1 MGDIVGGVAGS
12 RITVRVGERQ
22 LALSNLEKVLYPRH
36 GFTKGE
42 VLDYYTRVAPVLLP
56 HIRDRAMTFVRF
68 PDGVAGSSFFEKDVS
83 RHAPDWVRTARLTVG
98 GRGKDSEVVAYP
110 LINDLP
116 ELVWAAN
123 LAALELHVHQWT
135 VDADDERSTPDR
147 LVFDLDPGPGA
158 TVVDC
163 CRVAERLHDVLTAD
177 GLTPVAKTSGS
188 KGMQLYAGV
197 VTTDPGETSQ
207 YAKALADR
215 LAAETPDLVVARM
228 TKTLRPGK
236 VFIDWSQNNPF
247 KTTVAPYSLRGRDEP
262 TVSTPVTWDE
272 VRACRHVS
280 HLRFTAGEVLERV
293 DDLGD
298 LFADLGRTRAAI
310 PAFG

>member
-1 MGDIVGGVAGS
+1 VAGS
-12 RITVRVGERQ
+12 RITVKVGERQ
-22 LALSNLEKVLYPRH
+22 LTLSNLEKVLYPRH

-42 VLDYYTRVAPVLLP
+42 VLDYYTRIAPLLLP
-56 HIRDRAMTFVRF
+56 HVRDRAMTFVRF
-68 PDGVAGSSFFEKDVS
+68 PDGVAGGSFFEKDVS

-98 GRGKDSEVVAYP
+98 GRGKEPEVIAYP

-135 VDADDERSTPDR
+135 VDGSDERSTPDR

-197 VTTDPGETSQ
+197 VTTDAAETSQ
-207 YAKALADR
+207 YAKALAER

-236 VFIDWSQNNPF
+236 VFIDWSQNAAA
-247 KTTVAPYSLRGRDEP
+247 KTTVTPYSLRAQETP
-262 TVSTPVTWDE
+262 TASTPLTWEE
-272 VRACRHVS
+272 VEAVATGAEPARQFPAD
-280 HLRFTAGEVLERV
+280 EVLERV
-293 DDLGD
+293 EEHGD
-298 LFADLGRTRAAI
+298 LLAALLTKGPKL
-310 PAFG
+310 PAA

>member
-1 MGDIVGGVAGS
+1 MAGS

-22 LALSNLEKVLYPRH
+22 LTLSNLEKVLYPRT

-42 VLDYYTRVAPVLLP
+42 VLDYYTRIAPVLLP

-68 PDGVAGSSFFEKDVS
+68 PDGVTGDSFFEKNVP

-98 GRGKDSEVVAYP
+98 GRSKDPEIVTYP
-110 LINDLP
+110 LIDDLP

-135 VDADDERSTPDR
+135 VGPRRDERSTPDR

-163 CRVAERLHDVLTAD
+163 CRVAERLYDVLVGD

-188 KGMQLYAGV
+188 KGMQLYAGI
-197 VTTDPGETSQ
+197 VTADAGEPSR
-207 YAKALADR
+207 YAKALAER

-228 TKTLRPGK
+228 AKNLRPGK

-262 TVSTPVTWDE
+262 TASTPVTWDE
-272 VRACRHVS
+272 VRSGRHVT
-280 HLRFTAGEVLERV
+280 HLRFTAGEVLARV
-293 DDLGD
+293 EDLGD
-298 LFADLGRTRAAI
+298 LFADLERTRVPI

>member
-1 MGDIVGGVAGS
+1 MFAVAGS

-22 LALSNLEKVLYPRH
+22 LTLSNLEKVLYPRH

-42 VLDYYTRVAPVLLP
+42 VLDYYTRIAPVLLP
-56 HIRDRAMTFVRF
+56 HIQDRAMTFVRF
-68 PDGVAGSSFFEKDVS
+68 PDGVTAGSFFEKDVS
-83 RHAPDWVRTARLTVG
+83 RHAPDWVGLARLTVG
-98 GRGKDSEVVAYP
+98 GRGKDSEIVAYP

-123 LAALELHVHQWT
+123 LAALELHIPQWT
-135 VDADDERSTPDR
+135 VGPDGEPRTPDR

-163 CRVAERLHDVLTAD
+163 CRVAERLHDVLTGH

-197 VTTDPGETSQ
+197 RTSSGGETSE
-207 YAKALADR
+207 YAKALAER
-215 LAAETPDLVVARM
+215 LAGETPDLVVARM

-236 VFIDWSQNNPF
+236 VFIDWSQNNPA
-247 KTTVAPYSLRGRDEP
+247 KTTIAPYSLRGRDLP

-280 HLRFTAGEVLERV
+280 HLTFTADEVLDRV
-293 DDLGD
+293 EDLGD
-298 LFADLGRTRAAI
+298 LFAEVDANRAEI
-310 PAFG
+310 PAQDLRG

>member
-1 MGDIVGGVAGS
+1 MAGS

-22 LALSNLEKVLYPRH
+22 LTLSNLEKVLYPRP

-42 VLDYYTRVAPVLLP
+42 VLDYYTRIAPVLLP
-56 HIRDRAMTFVRF
+56 HVRDRAMTFVRF
-68 PDGVAGSSFFEKDVS
+68 PEGVTGTSFFEKDVS

-98 GRGKDSEVVAYP
+98 GRGKDPEIIAYP

-135 VDADDERSTPDR
+135 VGPGDERRTPDR

-163 CRVAERLHDVLTAD
+163 CRVAERLHDVLVAD
-177 GLTPVAKTSGS
+177 GLIPVAKTSGS

-197 VTTDPGETSQ
+197 VTTDGGEPSR
-207 YAKALADR
+207 YAKALAER

-228 TKTLRPGK
+228 TKNLRPGK
-236 VFIDWSQNNPF
+236 VFIDWSQNNPV

-262 TVSTPVTWDE
+262 TVSAPVTWDE
-272 VRACRHVS
+272 VRACRHVT
-280 HLRFTAGEVLERV
+280 HLRFTAGDVLARV
-293 DDLGD
+293 EDFGD
-298 LFADLGRTRAAI
+298 LFADLERTRVPI

>member
-1 MGDIVGGVAGS
+1 MQ
-12 RITVRVGERQ
+12 VGERQ
-22 LALSNLEKVLYPRH
+22 LTLSNLEKVLYPRP
-36 GFTKGE
+36 GVTKGE
-42 VLDYYTRVAPVLLP
+42 VLDYYTRIAPVLLP
-56 HIRDRAMTFVRF
+56 HVRDRAMTFVRF
-68 PDGVAGSSFFEKDVS
+68 PEGVTGNSFFEKDVS
-83 RHAPDWVRTARLTVG
+83 RHAPDWVRTARLAVG
-98 GRGKDSEVVAYP
+98 GRGKEPEIVAYP

-135 VDADDERSTPDR
+135 VGPGDERGTPDR

-163 CRVAERLHDVLTAD
+163 CRVAERLYDVLVED
-177 GLTPVAKTSGS
+177 GFTPVAKTSGS

-197 VTTDPGETSQ
+197 RTTDAGAPSR
-207 YAKALADR
+207 YAKALAGR
-215 LAAETPDLVVARM
+215 LAAQTPDLVVARM
-228 TKTLRPGK
+228 TKNLRPGK

-272 VRACRHVS
+272 VRACRHIT
-280 HLRFTAGEVLERV
+280 HLRFTADQVLTRV
-293 DDLGD
+293 EESGD
-298 LFADLGRTRAAI
+298 LFADLERTRVPI

>member
-1 MGDIVGGVAGS
+1 VAGS
-12 RITVRVGERQ
+12 RITVRVGARQ
-22 LALSNLEKVLYPRH
+22 LTLSNLEKVLYPRH

-42 VLDYYTRVAPVLLP
+42 VLDYYTRIAPVLLP

-68 PDGVAGSSFFEKDVS
+68 PDGVDGGSFFEKDVS
-83 RHAPDWVRTARLTVG
+83 RHAPDWVRTAHLAVG
-98 GRGKDSEVVAYP
+98 GRGKDTEIVAYP
-110 LINDLP
+110 VIDDLP

-135 VDADDERSTPDR
+135 VGPGDERSTPDR
-147 LVFDLDPGPGA
+147 LVFDLDPGPGT

-163 CRVAERLHDVLTAD
+163 CRVAERLYDVLVAD

-197 VTTDPGETSQ
+197 VTSDGGEPSR
-207 YAKALADR
+207 YAKALAER

-228 TKTLRPGK
+228 TKNLRPGK

-262 TVSTPVTWDE
+262 TVSAPVTWDE
-272 VRACRHVS
+272 VRACRHVT
-280 HLRFTAGEVLERV
+280 HLRFTADDVLARVER
-293 DDLGD
+293 LGD
-298 LFADLGRTRAAI
+298 LFAELERTRVAI
-310 PAFG
+310 PAIG

>member
-1 MGDIVGGVAGS
+1 MAGS

-22 LALSNLEKVLYPRH
+22 LTLSNLEKVLYPRT

-42 VLDYYTRVAPVLLP
+42 VLDYYTRIAPVLLP

-68 PDGVAGSSFFEKDVS
+68 PDGVTGGSFFEKNVP

-98 GRGKDSEVVAYP
+98 GRGKDPEIVTYP
-110 LINDLP
+110 LIDDLP

-135 VDADDERSTPDR
+135 VGPRDDERSTPDR

-163 CRVAERLHDVLTAD
+163 CRVAERLYDVLVGD

-188 KGMQLYAGV
+188 KGMQLYAGI
-197 VTTDPGETSQ
+197 VTADAGEPSR
-207 YAKALADR
+207 YAKALAER

-228 TKTLRPGK
+228 AKNLRPGK

-262 TVSTPVTWDE
+262 TASTPVTWDE
-272 VRACRHVS
+272 VRSCRHVT
-280 HLRFTAGEVLERV
+280 HLRFTAGEVLARV
-293 DDLGD
+293 EDLGD
-298 LFADLGRTRAAI
+298 LFADLERTRVPI

>member
-1 MGDIVGGVAGS
+1 M
-12 RITVRVGERQ
+12 RVGERQ
-22 LALSNLEKVLYPRH
+22 LTLSNLEKVLYPRH

-42 VLDYYTRVAPVLLP
+42 VLDYYTRIAPVLLP

-68 PDGVAGSSFFEKDVS
+68 PDGVDGGSFFEKDVS
-83 RHAPDWVRTARLTVG
+83 RHAPEWVRTARLTVG
-98 GRGKDSEVVAYP
+98 GRGGDPEIVAYP

-116 ELVWAAN
+116 QLVWAAN

-135 VDADDERSTPDR
+135 VEPGDERSTPDR

-163 CRVAERLHDVLTAD
+163 SRVAERLHGVLT
-177 GLTPVAKTSGS
+177 GHGFTPVAKTSGS
-188 KGMQLYAGV
+188 KGMQVYAGV
-197 VTTDPGETSQ
+197 ETDDPGAPSR

-228 TKTLRPGK
+228 TKNLRPGK

-280 HLRFTAGEVLERV
+280 HLRFTAGDVLARV
-293 DDLGD
+293 EDTGD
-298 LFADLGRTRAAI
+298 LFADLDRTRAPI

>member
-1 MGDIVGGVAGS
+1 MQ
-12 RITVRVGERQ
+12 VGERQ
-22 LALSNLEKVLYPRH
+22 LTLSNLEKVLYPRH

-42 VLDYYTRVAPVLLP
+42 VLDYYTRIAPVLLP

-68 PDGVAGSSFFEKDVS
+68 PDGVGGGSFFEKDVS
-83 RHAPDWVRTARLTVG
+83 RHAPDWVRTARLAVG
-98 GRGKDSEVVAYP
+98 GRGQEPEIVEYP
-110 LINDLP
+110 LLNDLP
-116 ELVWAAN
+116 ALVWAAN

-135 VDADDERSTPDR
+135 VGPGDERSTPDR

-163 CRVAERLHDVLTAD
+163 CRVAERLHEVLVPD

-197 VTTDPGETSQ
+197 VTTDAAEPSR
-207 YAKALADR
+207 YAKALAER

-228 TKTLRPGK
+228 TKNLRPGK
-236 VFIDWSQNNPF
+236 VFIDWSQNNPY

-262 TVSTPVTWDE
+262 TVSAPVTWDE
-272 VRACRHVS
+272 VRACRHVT
-280 HLRFTAGEVLERV
+280 HLRFTAGEVLRRV
-293 DDLGD
+293 EDLGD
-298 LFADLGRTRAAI
+298 LFADLERTRAPI
-310 PAFG
+310 PAIG

>member
-1 MGDIVGGVAGS
+1 MAGS
-12 RITVRVGERQ
+12 RITVQVGERQ
-22 LALSNLEKVLYPRH
+22 LTLSNLEKVLYPRP
-36 GFTKGE
+36 GVTKGE
-42 VLDYYTRVAPVLLP
+42 VLDYYTRIAPVLLP
-56 HIRDRAMTFVRF
+56 HVRDRAMTFVRF
-68 PDGVAGSSFFEKDVS
+68 PEGVTGNSFFEKDVS
-83 RHAPDWVRTARLTVG
+83 RHAPDWVRTARLAVG
-98 GRGKDSEVVAYP
+98 GRGKEPEIVAYP

-135 VDADDERSTPDR
+135 VGPGDERGTPDR

-163 CRVAERLHDVLTAD
+163 CRVAERLYDVLVED
-177 GLTPVAKTSGS
+177 GFTPVAKTSGS

-197 VTTDPGETSQ
+197 RTTDAGAPSR
-207 YAKALADR
+207 YAKALAGR
-215 LAAETPDLVVARM
+215 LAAQTPDLVVARM
-228 TKTLRPGK
+228 TKNLRPGK

-272 VRACRHVS
+272 VRACRHIT
-280 HLRFTAGEVLERV
+280 HLRFTADQVLTRV
-293 DDLGD
+293 EESGD
-298 LFADLGRTRAAI
+298 LFADLERTRVPI

>member
-1 MGDIVGGVAGS
+1 MAGS

-22 LALSNLEKVLYPRH
+22 LTLSNLEKVLYPRH

-42 VLDYYTRVAPVLLP
+42 VLDYYTRIAPVLLP

-68 PDGVAGSSFFEKDVS
+68 PDGVDGGSFFEKDVS
-83 RHAPDWVRTARLTVG
+83 RHAPEWVRTARLTVG
-98 GRGKDSEVVAYP
+98 GRGGDPEIVAYP

-135 VDADDERSTPDR
+135 VEPGDERSTPDR

-163 CRVAERLHDVLTAD
+163 SRVAERLHDVLT
-177 GLTPVAKTSGS
+177 GHGFTPVAKTSGS
-188 KGMQLYAGV
+188 KGMQVYAGV
-197 VTTDPGETSQ
+197 ETDDPGAPSR

-228 TKTLRPGK
+228 TKNLRPGK

-280 HLRFTAGEVLERV
+280 HLRFTAGDVLARV
-293 DDLGD
+293 EDTGD
-298 LFADLGRTRAAI
+298 LFADLDRTRAPI

>member
-1 MGDIVGGVAGS
+1 MQ
-12 RITVRVGERQ
+12 VGERQ
-22 LALSNLEKVLYPRH
+22 LSLSNLEKVLYPRN

-42 VLDYYTRVAPVLLP
+42 VLDYYTRIAPVLLP
-56 HIRDRAMTFVRF
+56 HVRDRAMTFVRF
-68 PDGVAGSSFFEKDVS
+68 PEGVTGDSFFEKDVS

-98 GRGKDSEVVAYP
+98 GRGKDPEIVTYP
-110 LINDLP
+110 LIDDLP
-116 ELVWAAN
+116 ALVWAAN

-135 VDADDERSTPDR
+135 VGPGDDERSTPDR

-163 CRVAERLHDVLTAD
+163 CRVAERLYDVLVED

-188 KGMQLYAGV
+188 KGMQLYAGI
-197 VTTDPGETSQ
+197 VTTDGGEPSR
-207 YAKALADR
+207 YAKALAER

-228 TKTLRPGK
+228 TKNLRPGK
-236 VFIDWSQNNPF
+236 VFIDWSQNNPV

-262 TVSTPVTWDE
+262 TASTPVTWDE
-272 VRACRHVS
+272 VRACRHVT
-280 HLRFTAGEVLERV
+280 HLRFTAGEVLARV
-293 DDLGD
+293 EELGD
-298 LFADLGRTRAAI
+298 LFADLDRTRVPI

>member
-1 MGDIVGGVAGS
+1 MAGN

-22 LALSNLEKVLYPRH
+22 LTLSNLEKVLYPRH

-42 VLDYYTRVAPVLLP
+42 VLDYYTRIAPLLLP

-68 PDGVAGSSFFEKDVS
+68 PDGVDGGSFFEKDVS
-83 RHAPDWVRTARLTVG
+83 RHAPEWVRTARLTVG
-98 GRGKDSEVVAYP
+98 GRGGESVVVAYP

-135 VDADDERSTPDR
+135 VGPDDERSTPDR

-163 CRVAERLHDVLTAD
+163 SRVAERLYEVLT
-177 GLTPVAKTSGS
+177 GHGFTPVAKTSGA
-188 KGMQLYAGV
+188 KGMQVYAGV
-197 VTTDPGETSQ
+197 ETEDPGAPSQ
-207 YAKALADR
+207 YAKALAER

-228 TKTLRPGK
+228 TKNLRPGK

-280 HLRFTAGEVLERV
+280 HLRFTADEVLARV
-293 DDLGD
+293 EDTGD
-298 LFADLGRTRAAI
+298 LFADLGRTRVPI

>member
-1 MGDIVGGVAGS
+1 MQ
-12 RITVRVGERQ
+12 VGERQ
-22 LALSNLEKVLYPRH
+22 LTLSNLEKVLYPRT

-42 VLDYYTRVAPVLLP
+42 VLDYYTRIAPVLLP
-56 HIRDRAMTFVRF
+56 HVRDRAMTFVRF
-68 PDGVAGSSFFEKDVS
+68 PEGVTGSSFFEKDVS
-83 RHAPDWVRTARLTVG
+83 RHAPDWVPTARLTVG
-98 GRGKDSEVVAYP
+98 GRGKDPEILAYP

-123 LAALELHVHQWT
+123 LAALELHVHQWS
-135 VDADDERSTPDR
+135 VGPGDEPGPPDR

-163 CRVAERLHDVLTAD
+163 CRVAERLYDVLVED
-177 GLTPVAKTSGS
+177 GFTPVAKTSGS
-188 KGMQLYAGV
+188 KGMQVYAGV
-197 VTTDPGETSQ
+197 LTTDAGEPSR
-207 YAKALADR
+207 YAKALAGR

-228 TKTLRPGK
+228 TKNLRPGK
-236 VFIDWSQNNPF
+236 VFIDWSQNNPA

-272 VRACRHVS
+272 VRACRHVT
-280 HLRFTAGEVLERV
+280 HLRFTADAVLTRV
-293 DDLGD
+293 EDLGD
-298 LFADLGRTRAAI
+298 LFADLERTRVPI

>member
-1 MGDIVGGVAGS
+1 MAGS

-22 LALSNLEKVLYPRH
+22 LTISNLEKVLYPRH

-42 VLDYYTRVAPVLLP
+42 VLDYYTRIAPVLLP
-56 HIRDRAMTFVRF
+56 HVRDRAMTFVRF
-68 PDGVAGSSFFEKDVS
+68 PEGVTGASFFEKDVS

-98 GRGKDSEVVAYP
+98 GRGKDPEIVAYP

-135 VDADDERSTPDR
+135 VGPGDERSTPDR

-163 CRVAERLHDVLTAD
+163 CRVAERLHDVLVAD
-177 GLTPVAKTSGS
+177 GFTPVAKTSGS
-188 KGMQLYAGV
+188 KGMQLYAGI
-197 VTTDPGETSQ
+197 VTTDAGEPSR
-207 YAKALADR
+207 YAKALAER
-215 LAAETPDLVVARM
+215 LAVETPDLVVARM
-228 TKTLRPGK
+228 TKNLRPGK

-247 KTTVAPYSLRGRDEP
+247 KTTVAPYSLRGREEP
-262 TVSTPVTWDE
+262 TVSAPVTWDE
-272 VRACRHVS
+272 VRACRHVT
-280 HLRFTAGEVLERV
+280 HLKFTAGEVLARV
-293 DDLGD
+293 DELGD
-298 LFADLGRTRAAI
+298 LFADLERSRVPI

>member
-1 MGDIVGGVAGS
+1 MAGS
-12 RITVRVGERQ
+12 RITVQVGERR
-22 LALSNLEKVLYPRH
+22 LTLSNLEKVLYPRP

-42 VLDYYTRVAPVLLP
+42 VLDYYTRIAPVLLP
-56 HIRDRAMTFVRF
+56 HVRDRAMTFVRF
-68 PDGVAGSSFFEKDVS
+68 PEGVTGTSFFEKDVS

-98 GRGKDSEVVAYP
+98 GHGKEPEIVAYP

-135 VDADDERSTPDR
+135 VGPGDERGTPDR

-163 CRVAERLHDVLTAD
+163 CRVAERLYDVLVED

-188 KGMQLYAGV
+188 KGMQLYAGI
-197 VTTDPGETSQ
+197 VTTDGGEPSR
-207 YAKALADR
+207 YAKALAER

-228 TKTLRPGK
+228 TKNLRPGK
-236 VFIDWSQNNPF
+236 VFIDWGQNNPF

-262 TVSTPVTWDE
+262 TVSAPVTWDE
-272 VRACRHVS
+272 VRACRHVT
-280 HLRFTAGEVLERV
+280 HLRFTAGEVLARV
-293 DDLGD
+293 EDVGD
-298 LFADLGRTRAAI
+298 LFADLERTRVPI

>member
-1 MGDIVGGVAGS
+1 MQ
-12 RITVRVGERQ
+12 VGERQ
-22 LALSNLEKVLYPRH
+22 LTLSNLEKVLYPRH

-42 VLDYYTRVAPVLLP
+42 VLDYYTRIAPVLLP

-68 PDGVAGSSFFEKDVS
+68 PDGVGGGSFFEKDVS
-83 RHAPDWVRTARLTVG
+83 RHAPDWVRTARLVVG
-98 GRGKDSEVVAYP
+98 GRGHDPEIVTYP
-110 LINDLP
+110 LLNDLP

-135 VDADDERSTPDR
+135 VGPGDERRTPDR

-163 CRVAERLHDVLTAD
+163 SRVAERLHEVLVRD
-177 GLTPVAKTSGS
+177 GFTPVAKTSGS

-197 VTTDPGETSQ
+197 VTTDAGEPSR
-207 YAKALADR
+207 YAKALAER

-228 TKTLRPGK
+228 TKNLRPGK
-236 VFIDWSQNNPF
+236 VFIDWSQNNPY

-272 VRACRHVS
+272 VRACRHVT
-280 HLRFTAGEVLERV
+280 HLRFTADAVLRRV
-293 DDLGD
+293 EDLGD
-298 LFADLGRTRAAI
+298 LFADLERSRVPI
-310 PAFG
+310 PAIG

>member
-1 MGDIVGGVAGS
+1 M
-12 RITVRVGERQ
+12 RVGERQ
-22 LALSNLEKVLYPRH
+22 LTLSNLEKVLYPRH

-42 VLDYYTRVAPVLLP
+42 VLDYYTRIAPVLLP

-68 PDGVAGSSFFEKDVS
+68 PDGVDGGSFFEKDVS
-83 RHAPDWVRTARLTVG
+83 RHVPEWVRTARLAVG
-98 GRGKDSEVVAYP
+98 GRGGDPEIVAYP

-135 VDADDERSTPDR
+135 VEPGDERSTPDR

-163 CRVAERLHDVLTAD
+163 SRVAERLHDVLT
-177 GLTPVAKTSGS
+177 GHGFTPVAKTSGS
-188 KGMQLYAGV
+188 KGMQVYAGV
-197 VTTDPGETSQ
+197 ETDDPGAPSR

-215 LAAETPDLVVARM
+215 LAAETPGLVVARM
-228 TKTLRPGK
+228 TKNLRPGK

-280 HLRFTAGEVLERV
+280 HLRFTAGDVLARV
-293 DDLGD
+293 EDTGD
-298 LFADLGRTRAAI
+298 LFADLDRTRAPI

>member
-1 MGDIVGGVAGS
+1 MAGS

-22 LALSNLEKVLYPRH
+22 LTLSNLEKVLYPRH

-42 VLDYYTRVAPVLLP
+42 VLDYYTRIAPLLLP

-68 PDGVAGSSFFEKDVS
+68 PDGVDGGSFFEKDVS
-83 RHAPDWVRTARLTVG
+83 RHAPEWVRTARLTVG
-98 GRGKDSEVVAYP
+98 GRGGDPEVVAYP

-135 VDADDERSTPDR
+135 VGPDDERSTPDR

-163 CRVAERLHDVLTAD
+163 SRVAERLRDVLT
-177 GLTPVAKTSGS
+177 GHGFTPVAKTSGA
-188 KGMQLYAGV
+188 KGMQVYAGV
-197 VTTDPGETSQ
+197 ETDDPAAPSR
-207 YAKALADR
+207 YAKALAER

-228 TKTLRPGK
+228 TKNLRPGK

-272 VRACRHVS
+272 VRACRHVA
-280 HLRFTAGEVLERV
+280 HLRFTADDVLTRV
-293 DDLGD
+293 ADTGD
-298 LFADLGRTRAAI
+298 LFADLDRTRVPI

>member
-1 MGDIVGGVAGS
+1 MAGS
-12 RITVRVGERQ
+12 RITVQVGERQ
-22 LALSNLEKVLYPRH
+22 LTISNLEKVLYPRH

-42 VLDYYTRVAPVLLP
+42 VLDYYTRIAPVLLP
-56 HIRDRAMTFVRF
+56 HVRDRAMTFVRF
-68 PDGVAGSSFFEKDVS
+68 PEGVTGSSFFEKDVS

-98 GRGKDSEVVAYP
+98 GRGKDPEIVAYP
-110 LINDLP
+110 LINGLP

-135 VDADDERSTPDR
+135 VGPGDERGTPDR

-163 CRVAERLHDVLTAD
+163 CRVAERLHDVLVAD

-197 VTTDPGETSQ
+197 VTTDAGEPSR
-207 YAKALADR
+207 YAKALAER

-228 TKTLRPGK
+228 TKNLRPGK

-247 KTTVAPYSLRGRDEP
+247 KTTVAPYSLRGREEP
-262 TVSTPVTWDE
+262 TVSAPVTWDE
-272 VRACRHVS
+272 VRACRHVT
-280 HLRFTAGEVLERV
+280 HLKFTAGEVPARV
-293 DDLGD
+293 DELGD
-298 LFADLGRTRAAI
+298 LFADLERTRVPI

>member
-1 MGDIVGGVAGS
+1 LSSEA
-12 RITVRVGERQ
+12 TVRVEGRV
-22 LALSNLEKVLYPRH
+22 LKLTNLDKVLYPEF

-42 VLDYYTRVAPVLLP
+42 VIDYYTRIAPVLLP
-56 HIRDRAMTFVRF
+56 HLRDRAVTFVRF
-68 PDGVAGSSFFEKDVS
+68 PDGVTSGSFFEKDVS
-83 RHAPDWVRTARLTVG
+83 RHAPDWVRTARLAVG
-98 GRGKDSEVVAYP
+98 GRGKDTEIVAYP

-135 VDADDERSTPDR
+135 VGPGDERSTPDR

-163 CRVAERLHDVLTAD
+163 CRVAERLYDVLVAD

-197 VTTDPGETSQ
+197 VTTDGGEPSR
-207 YAKALADR
+207 YAKALAER

-228 TKTLRPGK
+228 TKNLRPGK

-272 VRACRHVS
+272 VRACRHVT
-280 HLRFTAGEVLERV
+280 HLRFTAEDVPARVER
-293 DDLGD
+293 LGD
-298 LFADLGRTRAAI
+298 LFAGLAESRVAI
-310 PAFG
+310 PAIG

>member
-1 MGDIVGGVAGS
+1 MAGS

-22 LALSNLEKVLYPRH
+22 LTLSNLEKVLYPRH

-42 VLDYYTRVAPVLLP
+42 VLDYYTRIAPVLLP

-68 PDGVAGSSFFEKDVS
+68 PDGVDGGSFFEKDVS
-83 RHAPDWVRTARLTVG
+83 RHAPEWVRTARLTVG
-98 GRGKDSEVVAYP
+98 GRGGDPEIVAYP

-135 VDADDERSTPDR
+135 VEPGDERSTPDR

-163 CRVAERLHDVLTAD
+163 SRVAERLHGVLT
-177 GLTPVAKTSGS
+177 GHGFTPVAKTSGS
-188 KGMQLYAGV
+188 KGMQVYAGV
-197 VTTDPGETSQ
+197 ETDDPGAPSR

-228 TKTLRPGK
+228 TKNLRPGK

-280 HLRFTAGEVLERV
+280 HLRFTAGDVLARV
-293 DDLGD
+293 EDTGD
-298 LFADLGRTRAAI
+298 LFADLDRTRAPI

>member
-1 MGDIVGGVAGS
+1 MAGS

-22 LALSNLEKVLYPRH
+22 LTLSNLEKVLYPRH

-42 VLDYYTRVAPVLLP
+42 VLDYYTRIAPVLLP

-68 PDGVAGSSFFEKDVS
+68 PDGVAGGSFFEKDVS
-83 RHAPDWVRTARLTVG
+83 RHAPEWVRTARLAVG
-98 GRGKDSEVVAYP
+98 GRGKDAELVSYP
-110 LINDLP
+110 LINGLP

-135 VDADDERSTPDR
+135 VGPGGERGTPDR

-163 CRVAERLHDVLTAD
+163 CRVAERLHDVLTGD

-188 KGMQLYAGV
+188 KGLQLYAGI
-197 VTTDPGETSQ
+197 VTTDGGEPSR
-207 YAKALADR
+207 YAKALAER

-228 TKTLRPGK
+228 TKNLRPGK

-262 TVSTPVTWDE
+262 TVSAPVTWDE
-272 VRACRHVS
+272 VRACRHVT
-280 HLRFTAGEVLERV
+280 HLRFTAGEVLARV
-293 DDLGD
+293 EDRGD
-298 LFADLGRTRAAI
+298 LFADLERTRVPI

>member
-1 MGDIVGGVAGS
+1 VGGVAGS
-12 RITVRVGERQ
+12 RITVQVGERQ
-22 LALSNLEKVLYPRH
+22 LTLSNLEKVLYPRH

-42 VLDYYTRVAPVLLP
+42 VLDYYTRIAPVLLP

-68 PDGVAGSSFFEKDVS
+68 PDGVGGGSFFEKDVS
-83 RHAPDWVRTARLTVG
+83 RHAPDWVRTARLAVG
-98 GRGKDSEVVAYP
+98 GRGKDPEIVAYP

-135 VDADDERSTPDR
+135 VDAGDERSTPDR

-197 VTTDPGETSQ
+197 VTTDGGETSQ
-207 YAKALADR
+207 YAKALAER
-215 LAAETPDLVVARM
+215 LAAETPELVVARM

-262 TVSTPVTWDE
+262 TVSAPVTWDE
-272 VRACRHVS
+272 VRACRHVT
-280 HLRFTAGEVLERV
+280 HLRFTADEVLERV

-298 LFADLGRTRAAI
+298 LFAGLERTRVPI
-310 PAFG
+310 PAIG

>member
-1 MGDIVGGVAGS
+1 M
-12 RITVRVGERQ
+12 RVGERQ
-22 LALSNLEKVLYPRH
+22 LTLSNLEKVLYPRH

-42 VLDYYTRVAPVLLP
+42 VLDYYTRIAPVLLP

-68 PDGVAGSSFFEKDVS
+68 PDGVDGGSFFEKDVS
-83 RHAPDWVRTARLTVG
+83 RHAPEWVRTARLTVG
-98 GRGKDSEVVAYP
+98 GRGGDPEIVAYP

-135 VDADDERSTPDR
+135 VEPGDERSTPDR

-163 CRVAERLHDVLTAD
+163 SRVAERLHDVLT
-177 GLTPVAKTSGS
+177 GHGFTPVAKTSGS
-188 KGMQLYAGV
+188 KGMQVYAGV
-197 VTTDPGETSQ
+197 ETDDPGAPSR

-228 TKTLRPGK
+228 TKNLRPGK

-280 HLRFTAGEVLERV
+280 HLRFTAGDVLARV
-293 DDLGD
+293 EDTGD
-298 LFADLGRTRAAI
+298 LFADLDRTRAPI

>member
-1 MGDIVGGVAGS
+1 MAGS

-22 LALSNLEKVLYPRH
+22 LTLSNLGKVLYPRA

-68 PDGVAGSSFFEKDVS
+68 PDGVDGGSFFEKDVS
-83 RHAPDWVRTARLTVG
+83 RHAPGWVRTARLAVG
-98 GRGKDSEVVAYP
+98 GRGTDPELVSYP

-135 VDADDERSTPDR
+135 VGPGDERRTPDR

-163 CRVAERLHDVLTAD
+163 CRVAERLHDVLTGA
-177 GLTPVAKTSGS
+177 GLSPVAKTSGS

-197 VTTDPGETSQ
+197 TTTDGGAPSR
-207 YAKALADR
+207 YAKALAER

-272 VRACRHVS
+272 VRACRHVT
-280 HLRFTAGEVLERV
+280 HLRFTAGEVLRRV
-293 DDLGD
+293 EDHGD
-298 LFADLGRTRAAI
+298 LFADLDRTRVPI

>member
-1 MGDIVGGVAGS
+1 MAGS

-22 LALSNLEKVLYPRH
+22 LTLSNLEKVLYPRH

-42 VLDYYTRVAPVLLP
+42 VLDYYTRIAPVLLP

-68 PDGVAGSSFFEKDVS
+68 PDGVDGGSFFEKDVS
-83 RHAPDWVRTARLTVG
+83 RHVPEWVRTARLAVG
-98 GRGKDSEVVAYP
+98 GRGGDPEIVAYP

-135 VDADDERSTPDR
+135 VEPGDERSTPDR

-163 CRVAERLHDVLTAD
+163 SRVAERLHDVLT
-177 GLTPVAKTSGS
+177 GHGFTPVAKTSGS
-188 KGMQLYAGV
+188 KGMQVYAGV
-197 VTTDPGETSQ
+197 ETDDPGAPSR

-215 LAAETPDLVVARM
+215 LAAETPGLVVARM
-228 TKTLRPGK
+228 TKNLRPGK

-280 HLRFTAGEVLERV
+280 HLRFTAGDVLARV
-293 DDLGD
+293 EDTGD
-298 LFADLGRTRAAI
+298 LFADLDRTRAPI

>member
-1 MGDIVGGVAGS
+1 MAGS

-22 LALSNLEKVLYPRH
+22 LTLSNLEKVLYPRT

-42 VLDYYTRVAPVLLP
+42 VLDYYTRIAPVLLP
-56 HIRDRAMTFVRF
+56 HVRDRAMTFVRF
-68 PDGVAGSSFFEKDVS
+68 PDGVAGGSFFEKDVS
-83 RHAPDWVRTARLTVG
+83 RHAPDRIRTARLAVG
-98 GRGKDSEVVAYP
+98 GRGRDPELVAYP

-135 VDADDERSTPDR
+135 VGPGDERGTPDR
-147 LVFDLDPGPGA
+147 LVFDLDPGPGT

-163 CRVAERLHDVLTAD
+163 CRVAERLYDVLVED

-197 VTTDPGETSQ
+197 VTTDAGEPSR
-207 YAKALADR
+207 YARALAER
-215 LAAETPDLVVARM
+215 LAAQTPELVVARM
-228 TKTLRPGK
+228 TKDLRPGK

-262 TVSTPVTWDE
+262 TVSAPVTWDE
-272 VRACRHVS
+272 VRACRHVT
-280 HLRFTAGEVLERV
+280 HLRFTADDVLARV
-293 DDLGD
+293 DELGD
-298 LFADLGRTRAAI
+298 LFAVLERTRAPI
-310 PAFG
+310 PTFG

>member
-1 MGDIVGGVAGS
+1 MAGS

-22 LALSNLEKVLYPRH
+22 LTLSNLEKVLYPRD

-42 VLDYYTRVAPVLLP
+42 VLDYYTRIAPLLLP

-68 PDGVAGSSFFEKDVS
+68 PDGVGGGSFFEKDVS
-83 RHAPDWVRTARLTVG
+83 RHAPEWVRTARLTVG
-98 GRGKDSEVVAYP
+98 GRGGDPEVVAYP

-135 VDADDERSTPDR
+135 VEPDGARSTPDR

-163 CRVAERLHDVLTAD
+163 SRVAERLHDVLT
-177 GLTPVAKTSGS
+177 GHGFTPVAKTSGS
-188 KGMQLYAGV
+188 KGMQVYAGV
-197 VTTDPGETSQ
+197 RTDDPGAPSR

-215 LAAETPDLVVARM
+215 LAGETPDLVVARM
-228 TKTLRPGK
+228 TKNLRPGK

-280 HLRFTAGEVLERV
+280 HLRFTAGEVLARV
-293 DDLGD
+293 GETGD
-298 LFADLGRTRAAI
+298 LFADLGRTRVSI

>member
-1 MGDIVGGVAGS
+1 M
-12 RITVRVGERQ
+12 RVGARQ
-22 LALSNLEKVLYPRH
+22 LTLSNLEKVLYPRH

-42 VLDYYTRVAPVLLP
+42 VLDYYTRIAPVLLP

-68 PDGVAGSSFFEKDVS
+68 PDGVAGGSFFEKDVS
-83 RHAPDWVRTARLTVG
+83 RHAPDWVRTARLAVG
-98 GRGKDSEVVAYP
+98 GRGKDTEIVAYP
-110 LINDLP
+110 VIDDLP

-135 VDADDERSTPDR
+135 VGPGDERSTPDR

-163 CRVAERLHDVLTAD
+163 CRVAERLYDVLVAD

-197 VTTDPGETSQ
+197 VTTDGGEPSR
-207 YAKALADR
+207 YAKALAER

-228 TKTLRPGK
+228 TKNLRPGK

-272 VRACRHVS
+272 VRACRHVT
-280 HLRFTAGEVLERV
+280 HLRFTADAVLARVER
-293 DDLGD
+293 LGD
-298 LFADLGRTRAAI
+298 LFAELERTRVAI
-310 PAFG
+310 PAIG

>member
-1 MGDIVGGVAGS
+1 MAGS

-22 LALSNLEKVLYPRH
+22 LTLSNLEKVLYPRH

-42 VLDYYTRVAPVLLP
+42 VLDYYTRIAPVLLP

-68 PDGVAGSSFFEKDVS
+68 PDGVAGGSFFEKDVS

-98 GRGKDSEVVAYP
+98 GRRKDPELVAYP

-135 VDADDERSTPDR
+135 VGPGDERGTPDR

-158 TVVDC
+158 SVVDC
-163 CRVAERLHDVLTAD
+163 SRVAERLHDVLVED

-197 VTTDPGETSQ
+197 VTTDGGEPSR
-207 YAKALADR
+207 YAKALAER

-228 TKTLRPGK
+228 TKNLRPGK

-272 VRACRHVS
+272 VRACRHVT

-293 DDLGD
+293 EDFGD
-298 LFADLGRTRAAI
+298 LFADLERTRVPI

>member
-1 MGDIVGGVAGS
+1 MAGS
-12 RITVRVGERQ
+12 RITVQVGERQ
-22 LALSNLEKVLYPRH
+22 LTLSNLEKVLYPRH

-42 VLDYYTRVAPVLLP
+42 VLDYYTRIAPVLLP

-68 PDGVAGSSFFEKDVS
+68 PDGVGGGSFFEKDVS
-83 RHAPDWVRTARLTVG
+83 RHAPDWVRTARLAVG
-98 GRGKDSEVVAYP
+98 GRGQEPEIVEYP
-110 LINDLP
+110 LLNDLP
-116 ELVWAAN
+116 ALVWAAN

-135 VDADDERSTPDR
+135 VGPGDERSTPDR

-163 CRVAERLHDVLTAD
+163 CRVAERLHEVLVPD

-197 VTTDPGETSQ
+197 VTTDAAEPSR
-207 YAKALADR
+207 YAKALAER

-228 TKTLRPGK
+228 TKNLRPGK
-236 VFIDWSQNNPF
+236 VFIDWSQNNPY

-262 TVSTPVTWDE
+262 TVSAPVTWDE
-272 VRACRHVS
+272 VRACRHVT
-280 HLRFTAGEVLERV
+280 HLRFTAGEVLRRV
-293 DDLGD
+293 EDLGD
-298 LFADLGRTRAAI
+298 LFADLERTRAPI
-310 PAFG
+310 PAIG

>member
-1 MGDIVGGVAGS
+1 M
-12 RITVRVGERQ
+12 RVGERQ
-22 LALSNLEKVLYPRH
+22 LTLSNLEKVLYPRH

-42 VLDYYTRVAPVLLP
+42 VLDYYTRIAPLLLP

-98 GRGKDSEVVAYP
+98 GRGKDPEVVAYP

-163 CRVAERLHDVLTAD
+163 CRVAERLHDVLTED

-197 VTTDPGETSQ
+197 VTTDAGETSQ
-207 YAKALADR
+207 YAKALAER

-272 VRACRHVS
+272 VRACRHVT
-280 HLRFTAGEVLERV
+280 HLRFTADEVLERV

-298 LFADLGRTRAAI
+298 LFAELGRTRVPI

>member
-1 MGDIVGGVAGS
+1 MAGS

-22 LALSNLEKVLYPRH
+22 LTLSNLEKVLYPRP

-42 VLDYYTRVAPVLLP
+42 VLDYYTRIAPVLLP
-56 HIRDRAMTFVRF
+56 HVRDRAMTFVRF
-68 PDGVAGSSFFEKDVS
+68 PEGVTGTSFFEKDVS

-98 GRGKDSEVVAYP
+98 GRGKDPEIIAYP

-135 VDADDERSTPDR
+135 VGPGDERRTPDR

-163 CRVAERLHDVLTAD
+163 CRVAERLHDVLVAD

-197 VTTDPGETSQ
+197 VTTDGGEPSR
-207 YAKALADR
+207 YAKAVAER

-228 TKTLRPGK
+228 TKNLRPGK
-236 VFIDWSQNNPF
+236 VFIDWSQNNPV

-262 TVSTPVTWDE
+262 TVSAPVTWDE
-272 VRACRHVS
+272 VRACRHVT
-280 HLRFTAGEVLERV
+280 HLRFTAGDVLARV
-293 DDLGD
+293 EDFGD
-298 LFADLGRTRAAI
+298 LFADLERTRVPI

>member
-1 MGDIVGGVAGS
+1 MQ
-12 RITVRVGERQ
+12 VGERQ
-22 LALSNLEKVLYPRH
+22 LILSNLEKVLYPRH

-42 VLDYYTRVAPVLLP
+42 VLDYYTRIAPVLLP
-56 HIRDRAMTFVRF
+56 HVRDRAMTFVRF
-68 PDGVAGSSFFEKDVS
+68 PEGVTGNSFFEKDVS

-98 GRGKDSEVVAYP
+98 GRGKDPEIVAYP

-135 VDADDERSTPDR
+135 VEAGDERGTPDR
-147 LVFDLDPGPGA
+147 LVFDLDPGPGT

-163 CRVAERLHDVLTAD
+163 CRVAERLYDVLVED
-177 GLTPVAKTSGS
+177 GFTPVAKTSGS

-197 VTTDPGETSQ
+197 VTTDGAEPSR
-207 YAKALADR
+207 YARALAER

-228 TKTLRPGK
+228 TKNLRPGK

-272 VRACRHVS
+272 VRACRHVT
-280 HLRFTAGEVLERV
+280 HLRFTAGEVLARV
-293 DDLGD
+293 EDLGD
-298 LFADLGRTRAAI
+298 LFADLERTRVPI